1 MIRTFLL
8 CALFSLCCTMA
19 SLAVDTPTI
28 VIDPATVVGQ
38 AGFIRVGK
46 STGGFWWMIDAQGKP
61 FFYKG
66 VAGINRA
73 GTTGGRRA
81 TPGPYAATVDNKYG
95 YATSPQPFVKAE
107 VERLQQWG
115 FNSMGAWTT
124 SEFFDQG
131 MPYTEILENFYLGPA
146 LADIGPEADV
156 EGGSRMSLP
165 DVFDPAWAQ
174 HVDEKAKLLCT
185 PLRESKQLVGYFTD
199 NEIGFPSIIGQEQSI
214 NLQAITVPR
223 GEMRPSLLQLCLTAD
238 PKRAAYIAAWDFVRK
253 RHPGTDAA
261 IAAAW
266 EVQFSSA
273 KEFADLTRTVTVV
286 SPGYRADD
294 DVFTREFAGRYFRIS
309 AEAIRKY
316 DPNHLILGCRFGAP
330 PSFIVLEEQA
340 KYADIITA
348 NNYQDD
354 MYERMNQY
362 YLHTQKPILVGEFA
376 WTMDYFYRFGLP
388 LEPPHGFTSLM
399 RMEAKGKMTLE
410 HAFQHPGIVGYTWYR
425 WVKPT
430 NDARGLGLV
439 DNNDTPNTALLK
451 PLSAVNRSA
460 EPLRIAA
467 ETTRNVTTPL
477 NGTALITIRGCR
489 PGGGAVISNYNKISL
504 AARCRAGVWEKQLL
518 SSYPGGE
525 ITQVKTTGLQ
535 TTMVLHLVYSPDRN
549 GTVLSG
555 DLTCNLIRRGDM
567 LEGPC
572 SGVLGGKTVLGQAT
586 VWVGAL
592 DNLPSATFSARNRGA
607 VVGR

>member
-1 MIRTFLL
+1 MIRF
-8 CALFSLCCTMA
+8 ALFCVLLTLIGGVVFA
-19 SLAVDTPTI
+19 EQPPAV
-28 VIDPATVVGQ
+28 VIDQATVVGQ
-38 AGFIRVGK
+38 EGFIRVGK

-73 GTTGGRRA
+73 GTEGGRRA
-81 TPGPYAATVDNKYG
+81 KPGPYADAVDKKYN
-95 YATSPQPFVKAE
+95 YATSPQPFVKEE
-107 VERLQQWG
+107 VARLQQWG
-115 FNSMGAWTT
+115 FNGMGAWTT

-131 MPYTEILENFYLGPA
+131 LPYTEVIENYRVGPA
-146 LADIGPEADV
+146 LADIGPEPDV

-165 DVFDPAWAQ
+165 DVYDPEWAR
-174 HVDEKAKLLCT
+174 HVDAKAKLLCT

-199 NEIGFPSIIGQEQSI
+199 NEIGFPSLIGQEQSI
-214 NLQAITVPR
+214 DLQAITVPCTD
-223 GEMRPSLLQLCLTAD
+223 MRPSLLQLCLTAD
-238 PKRAAYIAAWDFVRK
+238 TARPAYVAAWDFVRK
-253 RHPGTDAA
+253 RHAGGDAA

-266 EVQFSSA
+266 GVKFTSP
-273 KEFADLTRTVTVV
+273 KELAELMRTMTVV

-294 DVFTREFAGRYFRIS
+294 DVFIREFAGRYFRIS

-316 DPNHLILGCRFGAP
+316 DPNHLILGCRFGGP

-340 KYADIITA
+340 KYTDIITA

-376 WTMDYFYRFGLP
+376 WTMDVFYRSGLP
-388 LEPPHGFTSLM
+388 VEPPRGFNSIL
-399 RMEAKGKMTLE
+399 RMKAKGAMTLE

-430 NDARGLGLV
+430 NDARSLGLV
-439 DNNDTPNTALLK
+439 DFNDDPNTALLEL
-451 PLSAVNRSA
+451 LSPVNRSA

-467 ETTRNVTTPL
+467 EAARNETTPL
-477 NGTALITIRGCR
+477 NGTALVTIRGCR
-489 PGGGAVISNYNKISL
+489 PGGGAVMTNYNKMSL
-504 AARCRAGVWEKQLL
+504 AAICRAGVWEKKLP

-525 ITQVKTTGLQ
+525 ITQVTTNGLQ
-535 TTMVLHLVYSPDRN
+535 TTMTLHLVYPPDRN
-549 GTVLSG
+549 GDRLSG
-555 DLTCNLIRRGDM
+555 DLTCHLTRRGNM

-572 SGVLGGKTVLGQAT
+572 SGVMGGKTVLGQAT

-592 DNLPSATFSARNRGA
+592 DNLPSAPFSARNRGA
-607 VVGR
+607 VVGI